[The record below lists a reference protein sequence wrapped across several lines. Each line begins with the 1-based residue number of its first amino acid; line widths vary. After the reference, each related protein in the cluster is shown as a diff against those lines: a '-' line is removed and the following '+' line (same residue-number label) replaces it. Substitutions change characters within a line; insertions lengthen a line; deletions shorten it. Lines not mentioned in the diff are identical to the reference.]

1 MNTRRPAGPQ
11 VRRATATSGPLR
23 SARMFAF
30 AVPGIG
36 QMLAEELQAIEGVQA
51 QGTGFDGRSDV
62 VSFTVEPRALKY
74 LSQLRL
80 AEDIFVEAG
89 RTLRSEGDRAHWITG
104 RLLKPERTRRALDV
118 RGQITRPARERAS
131 YRVIVRVLQEQS
143 FQRTE
148 LRRQL
153 SAAIAKQQP
162 QWRFDDPADLE
173 LWVLEYQPG
182 KILAGFRASDA
193 RMRQHDG
200 RAKERRGALRPTVA
214 AAMVRLAGRPGSAL
228 LDPCCGSGTIL
239 NEALSLGWKQV
250 YGTDVD
256 PHAIETARH
265 NIPAALLAVGDARHL
280 SHDSTSMDACVSN
293 LPFGQQYEMQEDT
306 DTWLRKVL
314 TELTRVTAPG
324 GRVVLL
330 APAINRAVIPGQ
342 LRLANRTQI
351 RLLGTKTSI
360 WCYDRREEYL

>member
-1 MNTRRPAGPQ
+1 
-11 VRRATATSGPLR
+11 
-23 SARMFAF
+23 MFAF
-30 AVPGIG
+30 AVPGLG
-36 QMLAEELQAIEGVQA
+36 QMLAEDLKAIEGVQA

-62 VSFTVEPRALKY
+62 VSFTGEPRALKY
-74 LSQLRL
+74 LSRLTL

-143 FQRTE
+143 FKRTE

-214 AAMVRLAGRPGSAL
+214 AAMVRLAGRPGNAL

-239 NEALSLGWKQV
+239 SEALSLGWKQV
-250 YGTDVD
+250 YGTDID
-256 PHAIETARH
+256 PRTIETAHH
-265 NIPAALLAVGDARHL
+265 NIPAGQLAVGDARHL
-280 SHDSTSMDACVSN
+280 SHDSACMDACVSN
-293 LPFGQQYEMQEDT
+293 LPFGQQYEMQEET

-314 TELTRVTAPG
+314 IELARVTTPG

-330 APAINRAVIPGQ
+330 APAIDRAVVPGH
-342 LRLANRTQI
+342 LRLTNRTQI

-360 WCYDRREEYL
+360 WCYDVARNP

>member
-1 MNTRRPAGPQ
+1 
-11 VRRATATSGPLR
+11 
-23 SARMFAF
+23 
-30 AVPGIG
+30 
-36 QMLAEELQAIEGVQA
+36 
-51 QGTGFDGRSDV
+51 
-62 VSFTVEPRALKY
+62 
-74 LSQLRL
+74 
-80 AEDIFVEAG
+80 
-89 RTLRSEGDRAHWITG
+89 
-104 RLLKPERTRRALDV
+104 
-118 RGQITRPARERAS
+118 
-131 YRVIVRVLQEQS
+131 
-143 FQRTE
+143 
-148 LRRQL
+148 
-153 SAAIAKQQP
+153 
-162 QWRFDDPADLE
+162 
-173 LWVLEYQPG
+173 
-182 KILAGFRASDA
+182 
-193 RMRQHDG
+193 
-200 RAKERRGALRPTVA
+200 
-214 AAMVRLAGRPGSAL
+214 
-228 LDPCCGSGTIL
+228 
-239 NEALSLGWKQV
+239 V